1 LIEQEVKLAF
11 DSPEAARLAVTTA
24 GGRLVISRRLIADQ
38 LLDTADRALGR
49 AGTACRLRREGGRAF
64 LTFKG
69 PVQPAV
75 VKTREEIETGVAN
88 ADDVERI
95 LGLLG
100 YREVFRSEKYREEY
114 DIAGANVTVD
124 ETPIGVFVEIEA
136 EPDVIAQV
144 TALLHRTQADYR
156 LESYP
161 KLYFA
166 WCAERGLTPGDMTF
180 S

>member
-1 LIEQEVKLAF
+1 MIEQEVKLSF
-11 DSPEAARLAVTTA
+11 ESPEAARLAVTTA

-38 LLDTADRALGR
+38 LLDTVDRALGR
-49 AGTACRLRREGGRAF
+49 TGTACRVRREAGRAF

-69 PVQPAV
+69 PVQPGL
-75 VKTREEIETGVAN
+75 VKTREEIETAVAS

-95 LGLLG
+95 LGMLG

-136 EPDVIAQV
+136 TPDVIAHV
-144 TALLHRTQADYR
+144 TALLHRTPTDYR

-166 WCAERGLTPGDMTF
+166 WCAARGITPGHMTF
-180 S
+180 A

>member
-1 LIEQEVKLAF
+1 LIEQEIKLAF
-11 DSPEAARLAVTTA
+11 ESPEAARLAVTTA
-24 GGRLVISRRLIADQ
+24 GGRLVVSRRLIADQ
-38 LLDTADRALGR
+38 LLDTADRALGS
-49 AGTACRLRREGGRAF
+49 AGTACRVRREGGRAF

-69 PVQPAV
+69 PVRPGP
-75 VKTREEIETGVAN
+75 VKTREEIETAIDS

-95 LGLLG
+95 LGRLG
-100 YREVFRSEKYREEY
+100 FRVVFRSEKYREEY

-136 EPDVIAQV
+136 APEVIAHV
-144 TALLHRTQADYR
+144 AGLLHRTPADYR

-166 WCAERGLTPGDMTF
+166 WCAERGIAPGHMTF
-180 S
+180 A